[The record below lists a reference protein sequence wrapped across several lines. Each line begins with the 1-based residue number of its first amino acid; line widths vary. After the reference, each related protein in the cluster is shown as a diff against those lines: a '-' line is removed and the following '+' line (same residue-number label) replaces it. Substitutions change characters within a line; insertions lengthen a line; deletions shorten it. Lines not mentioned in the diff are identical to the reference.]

1 MATSSHSDVPAAANR
16 SRLNREIVTPEGVPL
31 EVTLADRAQRVAAFA
46 IDMLI
51 VGGILIGL
59 VILIGLAG
67 DISFRDSWILSFF
80 LLAAFFL
87 RNFYFAAFELRWQ
100 GATPGKRA
108 VGLRVIDRGGAALQA
123 DAVMARNF
131 MREIEIFL
139 PLSLVAAAPLE
150 VSDRWLTISSLV
162 WASLFLLMPFF
173 NRDNLRVGDMVAGTW
188 VIIAPKAALLSD
200 MAQTAAAHT
209 PQTAPDAAAFRFT
222 ATQLDTYG
230 AYELQVLE
238 EVLRGKSG
246 LDTRY
251 TEQEVCRHIA
261 RKIGWATEIP
271 TAQTRRFL
279 ADFYAAL
286 RAHLESRMLMGHRR
300 QSKHDR

>member
-1 MATSSHSDVPAAANR
+1 MATRSHGSLPPAVTR

-31 EVTLADRAQRVAAFA
+31 EVTLADRAQRVAAFT

-51 VGGILIGL
+51 VGGTLIGL
-59 VILIGLAG
+59 VILIVLAG
-67 DISFRDSWILSFF
+67 DISVRDSWILSFF
-80 LLAAFFL
+80 LLVAFFL

-108 VGLRVIDRGGAALQA
+108 TGLRVIDRGGAALQA
-123 DAVMARNF
+123 DAVLARNF
-131 MREIEIFL
+131 MREVEIFL
-139 PLSLVAAAPLE
+139 PLSLVVSVPLE
-150 VSDRWLTISSLV
+150 ASDRWLVISSLAWV
-162 WASLFLLMPFF
+162 LLFLLMPFF

-188 VIIAPKAALLSD
+188 VIVTPKATLLAD
-200 MAQTAAAHT
+200 MAQTAAQPA
-209 PQTAPDAAAFRFT
+209 QAEPDAAAFRFT
-222 ATQLDTYG
+222 ARQLDTYG

-238 EVLRGKSG
+238 DVLRGKGG
-246 LDTRY
+246 LDTRF

-261 RKIGWATEIP
+261 RKIGWATGIP
-271 TAQTRRFL
+271 PTETRRFL

-300 QSKHDR
+300 LSKHDR